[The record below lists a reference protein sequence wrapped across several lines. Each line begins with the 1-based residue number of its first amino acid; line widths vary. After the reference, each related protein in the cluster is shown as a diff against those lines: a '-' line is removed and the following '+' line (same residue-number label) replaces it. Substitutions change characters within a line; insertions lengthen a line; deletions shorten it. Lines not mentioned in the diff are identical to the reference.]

1 MTRPRSVAISLLLAV
16 VALGTSG
23 CSQKDDTQSNFPR
36 PSRAFCA
43 DAAHYD
49 AAVSSKKVS
58 LAQHVRF
65 TRAIA
70 KSAPVDARRDATIV
84 WHSFEKLRAGDRSV
98 VDNPQVKA
106 AIEHVNR
113 RAGQDCGWYR
123 RKEGL

>member
-1 MTRPRSVAISLLLAV
+1 MTRPRSVAISLLLAI
-16 VALGTSG
+16 VALSAG
-23 CSQKDDTQSNFPR
+23 CQQKDDTQSDLPR

-43 DAAHYD
+43 AAAHYD

-58 LAQHVRF
+58 LSQHVRF

-70 KSAPVDARRDATIV
+70 KTAPVDARRDAAVV

-98 VDNPQVKA
+98 VDNPRVKA
-106 AIEHVNR
+106 AIERVNR